1 MYFISTIKGLGL
13 EIAKK
18 NNQVNIISIC
28 GYFIYQLM
36 LTFTLFLQTM
46 NLTVQSA
53 LFYVKFKAIAPKLK
67 ELVSEIEKRCPV
79 HREYVIISYT
89 FYCYY
94 YKMYYLYMK

>member
-1 MYFISTIKGLGL
+1 
-13 EIAKK
+13 
-18 NNQVNIISIC
+18 
-28 GYFIYQLM
+28 
-36 LTFTLFLQTM
+36 M

-89 FYCYY
+89 FYCFLSFRLCAGTAVRRFEKERTGLPGRERKVEIIEPGFEYSDY
-94 YKMYYLYMK
+94 GVEIQHGKVVS